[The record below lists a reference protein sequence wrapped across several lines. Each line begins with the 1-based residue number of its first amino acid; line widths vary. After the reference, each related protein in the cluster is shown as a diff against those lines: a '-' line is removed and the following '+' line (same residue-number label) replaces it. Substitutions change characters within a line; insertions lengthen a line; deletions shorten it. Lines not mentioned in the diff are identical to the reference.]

1 MRGSSERNDDALDAL
16 AVAAVTAT
24 SRRQI
29 VKLAGGVAVGGLLS
43 GLMPGRAQARRG
55 STSLAARPTRIRPD
69 RKTTGQCPS
78 QPQKPC
84 FGTRD
89 AGAGNDVGVT
99 STSCK
104 GVGGNVVSSGIA
116 SEYNGCGPQSG
127 LDLIPTV
134 EWTRGD
140 WIPDSPFDLANFFEA
155 CKGHDCCY
163 GNCGAPKESCDGDF
177 LLDMEAAC
185 QSNWSGDSLL
195 DSVGLS
201 YCLSVAKVYY
211 NAVSGTQTGTD
222 AYNAGQ
228 DEVCDCCVDCKT
240 AARLGANGDP
250 VGECESQFV
259 LTCPDPDTPGAF
271 VCVDGCSNGDNCGG
285 CGKTCPP
292 KDNGD
297 GSSQR
302 GCCQSGS
309 CNWDPGCL
317 DYCSC
322 WALGSG

>member
-1 MRGSSERNDDALDAL
+1 MLGSSDHNDDALDAL
-16 AVAAVTAT
+16 AAAALTAT

-29 VKLAGGVAVGGLLS
+29 VKLAGGVAVTGLFS
-43 GLMPGRAQARRG
+43 GLMPGRARARSRG
-55 STSLAARPTRIRPD
+55 GASGAKVRTAT
-69 RKTTGQCPS
+69 KTTGQCPA
-78 QPQKPC
+78 QPMKPC
-84 FGTRD
+84 YGTRD
-89 AGAGNDVGVT
+89 TAVT
-99 STSCK
+99 STGCK
-104 GVGGNVVSSGIA
+104 GAGGGVVSIGIP

-127 LDLIPTV
+127 LDLLPGV
-134 EWTRGD
+134 DLTRGD
-140 WIPDSPFDLANFFEA
+140 WIPDSPFDLANFFNA

-163 GNCGAPKESCDGDF
+163 GKCGSDKAKCDSDF
-177 LLDMEAAC
+177 HQDMIAAC
-185 QSNWSGDSLL
+185 AANWGVPDSLFGDL
-195 DSVGLS
+195 AES
-201 YCLSVAKVYY
+201 YCYSVADTYY

-228 DEVCDCCVDCKT
+228 DEVCDCCVDCQT
-240 AARLGANGDP
+240 AAKLGAMGDP
-250 VGECESQFV
+250 VGECEAQYA
-259 LTCPDPDTPGAF
+259 LTCPDTDNPGAY
-271 VCVDGCSNGDNCGG
+271 VCVDGCADGDNCGA

-322 WALGSG
+322 WALSGG